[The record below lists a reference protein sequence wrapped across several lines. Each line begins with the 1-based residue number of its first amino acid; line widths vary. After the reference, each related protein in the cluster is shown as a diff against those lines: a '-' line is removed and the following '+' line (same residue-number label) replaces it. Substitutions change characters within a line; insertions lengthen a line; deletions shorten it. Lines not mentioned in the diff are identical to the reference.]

1 MVLLPERPAR
11 TPPRRATVRSPELAR
26 RLGQIR
32 SLPAPVVDT
41 GLAVIFL
48 GLVVVERLRNP
59 LPFGWLAVIAP
70 VLTLVLAVSLA
81 LRRRVPFTAFA
92 TSTVALCLESLLHIL
107 SAFSPLSNQV
117 CVYSVAAYASRA
129 RARLAAPLVPIGVLL
144 YFVGTPGLH
153 QSNPADVIEI
163 ILVWLATW
171 AVGYSVAR
179 RREDQ
184 DRARRAIAGQVVAE
198 ERVRISRELHDLV
211 GHTVNLL
218 VVQAGAARLML
229 DKDPAI
235 TRELL
240 TGMERTGR
248 ETLADLD
255 QVLAT
260 LRPDPAEPGMDNN
273 PSSHPLGLAQLP
285 ELVDRFTESGI
296 DVKLTVDPTLRLPQK
311 LDLSIYRVVQEALT
325 NTLKHA
331 APCSAEV
338 DVRREDRSVVVEVSD
353 NGPGPREPRLS
364 GGRGLLGMAE
374 RVSMCGG
381 VLEHGGGEGG
391 GFRLRAALPLP

>member
-1 MVLLPERPAR
+1 
-11 TPPRRATVRSPELAR
+11 VRSPDLAR
-26 RLGQIR
+26 RLAWIR
-32 SLPAPVVDT
+32 TLPTPVLDA
-41 GLAVIFL
+41 GLAIIFL
-48 GLVVVERLRNP
+48 AAVAAERLRNP
-59 LPFGWLAVIAP
+59 LPPGLLAVVSV
-70 VLTLVLAVSLA
+70 VLTFVLAVSLT
-81 LRRRVPFTAFA
+81 LRRRVPFTAFVTA
-92 TSTVALCLESLLHIL
+92 TVALCAESLLHVP
-107 SAFSPLSNQV
+107 SVFSPLANQV
-117 CVYSVAAYASRA
+117 CVYTVGAYASRT
-129 RARLAAPLVPIGVLL
+129 RARWALPLIVAGVLL
-144 YFVGTPGLH
+144 YFAGTPGLD
-153 QSNPADVIEI
+153 QSDPVEVAEVLLI
-163 ILVWLATW
+163 WLATW

-179 RREDQ
+179 RREEQ

-229 DKDPAI
+229 DKDPAV

-260 LRPDPAEPGMDNN
+260 LRPEPAEPGTEANQ
-273 PSSHPLGLAQLP
+273 SSLPLGLAQLP
-285 ELVDRFTESGI
+285 ELVDRFTDSGI
-296 DVKLTVDPTLRLPQK
+296 DVKLTVDPTLRLPSN
-311 LDLSIYRVVQEALT
+311 LDISIYRIVQEALT

-331 APCSAEV
+331 APCSATV
-338 DVRREDRSVVVEVSD
+338 DVRREGRSVIIEVSD
-353 NGPGPREPRLS
+353 NGPGPREPLLPS
-364 GGRGLLGMAE
+364 GGRGLRGMAE

-391 GFRLRAALPLP
+391 GFRVRAAFPLR